1 LPNLQAVIDL
11 AVPDRCVVRSRLLR
25 AGSGVTFDEISRIE
39 RGQQT
44 VSMEQYEGIARA
56 IGCDV
61 DDILPDDLRDQLKQK
76 NTCELPV
83 LEMLP
88 HSGPATWTRKL
99 CLPVTENLWREN
111 RYYFRAFSE
120 YLGPHIMARDL
131 LLCEWRPVKFHEAR
145 EGSIYTY
152 LHGDGYY
159 IGRLKTLE
167 DENNIQIHVQA
178 GYLGSRWDE
187 VDLTGTTFQITGV
200 VLASFRFFEPSALY

>member
-1 LPNLQAVIDL
+1 MQNINHNLKRIRQLKRIKHGDI
-11 AVPDRCVVRSRLLR
+11 SK
-25 AGSGVTFDEISRIE
+25 VTGLSKSQISRIE

-145 EGSIYTY
+145 EGSIYTPARRWILY
-152 LHGDGYY
+152 
-159 IGRLKTLE
+159 RTTE
-167 DENNIQIHVQA
+167 D
-178 GYLGSRWDE
+178 
-187 VDLTGTTFQITGV
+187 
-200 VLASFRFFEPSALY
+200 P